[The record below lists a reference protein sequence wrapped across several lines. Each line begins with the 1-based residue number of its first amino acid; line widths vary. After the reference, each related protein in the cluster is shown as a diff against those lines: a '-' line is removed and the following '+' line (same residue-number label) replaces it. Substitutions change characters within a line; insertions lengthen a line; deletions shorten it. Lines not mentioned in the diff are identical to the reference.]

1 MKVSIVPVD
10 GAVSVDGVGF
20 GNLDLSSVSPS
31 VHAVQWYDTYG
42 VVEFKEFFLDGGVTK
57 PQNQLIVSFS
67 EYEPVLV
74 LWQEAKDAE
83 AAALILV
90 AAAGQPESTG
100 TQTL

>member
-1 MKVSIVPVD
+1 MKVTIIPMDGLVSI
-10 GAVSVDGVGF
+10 DGVGF
-20 GNLDLSSVSPS
+20 GSIDLSGVNPS

-42 VVEFKEFFLDGGVTK
+42 VVEFKEFFLDGEITK
-57 PQNQLIVSFS
+57 PQNQLIASFS

-83 AAALILV
+83 DAALKAAAE
-90 AAAGQPESTG
+90 QPKSTG